1 MGLVDANEDDDGVGS
16 ALANS
21 RNRTKRVICSPN
33 DRSSLMCREM
43 DERCGRCGYGVVS
56 SVVDKDLSLV
66 QHYELLVVCVVD
78 AQPSL

>member
-43 DERCGRCGYGVVS
+43 DERCRRCDYGVVS

-66 QHYELLVVCVVD
+66 QHYELLVCVVY